1 MSDAGRPPA
10 TDPRRNE
17 VAERLRW
24 DDGLTRARSGRD
36 LLHSPL
42 RLSLAIG
49 ALIMFVG
56 ALMPWAEG
64 LIGYLP
70 VRFGGFDGAADGLI
84 LAAFAIV
91 ALLFARSRDFL
102 DAPDGARRWAP
113 LLLGLACVGIWVL
126 GFQAAQ
132 ITIQHWQD
140 DDGHGSIA
148 IGYWVAGLGVWIV
161 AIVGAYATLR
171 YHEGQTTDPT
181 ALLRLPRRSDLTPI
195 ATAIGAV
202 VGLVGGALLAV
213 SIVPPAA
220 ASAPMLF
227 MGTIGLVVGGYAGRA
242 VGRFVQGLLGA

>member
-10 TDPRRNE
+10 TDPRRQE
-17 VAERLRW
+17 VVDRMRW

-36 LLHSPL
+36 FIRNPIRIALTV
-42 RLSLAIG
+42 G

-64 LIGYLP
+64 LVGFLP
-70 VRFGGFDGAADGLI
+70 VRHGGFDGAADGLI

-102 DAPDGARRWAP
+102 DAADGARRWAP
-113 LLLGLACVGIWVL
+113 LLLGLACVGIWLL
-126 GFQAAQ
+126 GWQSSQ
-132 ITIQHWQD
+132 IAIQHWEE
-140 DDGHGSIA
+140 DDGHGAMA

-171 YHEGQTTDPT
+171 YHEGQTSDPT
-181 ALLRLPRRSDLTPI
+181 ALVRLPRRSDAVPI

-202 VGLVGGALLAV
+202 IGLIAGAVLAV
-213 SIVPPAA
+213 SIVPPSA

-227 MGTIGLVVGGYAGRA
+227 MSTIGLVVGGYAGRA
-242 VGRFVQGLLGA
+242 IGRIVQ